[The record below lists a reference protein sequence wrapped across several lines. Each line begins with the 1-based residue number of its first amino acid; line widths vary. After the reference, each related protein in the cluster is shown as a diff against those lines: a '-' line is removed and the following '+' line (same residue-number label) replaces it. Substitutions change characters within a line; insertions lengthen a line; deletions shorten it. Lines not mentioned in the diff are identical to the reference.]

1 HIENA
6 DYTLWVDMT
15 WDPYNR
21 MTTYQETNNGIT
33 TWYRYNASG
42 SRYYK
47 KTGAAAPEYTI
58 RDGLAAVAVLGTGTS
73 FTIRKPD
80 GEVIGFKPVNT
91 IKSWYLKDHLGST
104 RTRVGENGAVQEVL
118 DYYPFGLEMPGR
130 GMVTGAATPW
140 RFTGY
145 ERDPESFLDYAQARY
160 YHPGIGRFWS
170 VDPMASK
177 FPSWSPYN
185 YAMNNPLIFID
196 PDGRE
201 VRCYSEAQCD
211 RLVSD
216 IQELYGDAPVAYEQ
230 RTQTR
235 RTWFGLGP
243 EKTTTYYTVTVDG
256 ESDFNWAQDDY
267 ASALFD
273 AIVSEDVVFNVFY
286 QETAQVG
293 NIRNADLQGAGGG
306 IYRIVSSREANIYVD
321 PRGYQRVGDP
331 SSIILMHEMIGHNHP
346 VGTPPPGRLNN
357 AHDINR
363 FYHQKLGIQPK
374 AGYRNPH
381 RGYKGEIQWPR
392 TGYYRR

>member
-1 HIENA
+1 MHPELVNKVVWIHPTISSSNSYGGHGIQVA
-6 DYTLWVDMT
+6 GVAGA
-15 WDPYNR
+15 
-21 MTTYQETNNGIT
+21 ETNNSDGIT
-33 TWYRYNASG
+33 SLGWNTSLM
-42 SRYYK
+42 
-47 KTGAAAPEYTI
+47 
-58 RDGLAAVAVLGTGTS
+58 LAQRHNYPAIAQLT
-73 FTIRKPD
+73 D
-80 GEVIGFKPVNT
+80 
-91 IKSWYLKDHLGST
+91 
-104 RTRVGENGAVQEVL
+104 NGA
-118 DYYPFGLEMPGR
+118 DIINFSWIIKNPGTVSNPTSLQNVIKYALQN
-130 GMVTGAATPW
+130 GVILTG
-140 RFTGY
+140 
-145 ERDPESFLDYAQARY
+145 
-160 YHPGIGRFWS
+160 FWS

-177 FPSWSPYN
+177 FPSWS
-185 YAMNNPLIFID
+185 
-196 PDGRE
+196 
-201 VRCYSEAQCD
+201 
-211 RLVSD
+211 
-216 IQELYGDAPVAYEQ
+216 EQ

>member
-1 HIENA
+1 
-6 DYTLWVDMT
+6 
-15 WDPYNR
+15 
-21 MTTYQETNNGIT
+21 
-33 TWYRYNASG
+33 
-42 SRYYK
+42 
-47 KTGAAAPEYTI
+47 
-58 RDGLAAVAVLGTGTS
+58 
-73 FTIRKPD
+73 
-80 GEVIGFKPVNT
+80 
-91 IKSWYLKDHLGST
+91 
-104 RTRVGENGAVQEVL
+104 
-118 DYYPFGLEMPGR
+118 
-130 GMVTGAATPW
+130 
-140 RFTGY
+140 
-145 ERDPESFLDYAQARY
+145 
-160 YHPGIGRFWS
+160 
-170 VDPMASK
+170 
-177 FPSWSPYN
+177 
-185 YAMNNPLIFID
+185 MNNPLIFID